1 MFGFILG
8 CFYLLSALTF
18 LWLNN
23 RKFDLVGF
31 FFNKAN
37 HKIYVGY
44 ELCFLVLCMFAL
56 LESMSWV
63 FFILLAIH
71 FMGFY
76 ILAFNAEK
84 FYSMRNEIDALGQN
98 SMINFSV
105 IFYLLGGVFSLL
117 TVLI

>member
-8 CFYLLSALTF
+8 CFYLVSALTF

-37 HKIYVGY
+37 HKFYVGY
-44 ELCFLVLCMFAL
+44 ELSFLVLCMFAL

-76 ILAFNAEK
+76 I

-105 IFYLLGGVFSLL
+105 IFYLLGGVFSLF

>member
-1 MFGFILG
+1 
-8 CFYLLSALTF
+8 
-18 LWLNN
+18 
-23 RKFDLVGF
+23 
-31 FFNKAN
+31 
-37 HKIYVGY
+37 
-44 ELCFLVLCMFAL
+44 MFAL

-105 IFYLLGGVFSLL
+105 IFYLLGGVFSLF